1 MDSKT
6 VLNNFYKVASPFYK
20 SLLKLVSSSG
30 GVGDLKFVID
40 YNLMDPGQYDSFNKV
55 ITINPNLLKESGDI
69 VQIQNAIH
77 DVIMHELLHY
87 LTVDVIKT
95 DKSKLSAEQR
105 KWVMSLENLFKSTQD
120 KILND
125 PKHSAKLNE
134 AIEQV
139 NKEGGFLSASD
150 KSMYYGLTNIYDFI
164 SMLMS
169 DVEFQNF
176 MNETQHSKEKSIVDR
191 FIEVI
196 TELIKALGINVKD
209 QSVLKEG
216 ITNIVNLINERN
228 NVSLSSTENQR
239 SIITSNRNELI
250 KNNISNIVKNL
261 NLKSN
266 CK

>member
-1 MDSKT
+1 
-6 VLNNFYKVASPFYK
+6 
-20 SLLKLVSSSG
+20 
-30 GVGDLKFVID
+30 
-40 YNLMDPGQYDSFNKV
+40 
-55 ITINPNLLKESGDI
+55 
-69 VQIQNAIH
+69 
-77 DVIMHELLHY
+77 
-87 LTVDVIKT
+87 
-95 DKSKLSAEQR
+95 
-105 KWVMSLENLFKSTQD
+105 
-120 KILND
+120 
-125 PKHSAKLNE
+125 
-134 AIEQV
+134 
-139 NKEGGFLSASD
+139 
-150 KSMYYGLTNIYDFI
+150 
-164 SMLMS
+164 MLMS

-216 ITNIVNLINERN
+216 IINIVNLINERN